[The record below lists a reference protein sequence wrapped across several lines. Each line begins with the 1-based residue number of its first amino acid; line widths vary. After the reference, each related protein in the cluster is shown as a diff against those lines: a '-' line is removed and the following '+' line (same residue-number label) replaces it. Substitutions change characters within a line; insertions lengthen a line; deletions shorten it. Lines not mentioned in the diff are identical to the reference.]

1 MHRAAHP
8 PFRTA
13 AVLGAGV
20 MGSQIAAHLANAGLS
35 VHLLDLPGDGKNRNA
50 IVEGALK
57 GLERV
62 NPAPLFTE
70 ETVRRIIPGNIEDDF
85 HRTSEA
91 DWIIEAVVE
100 KPRVKQQMMARVEAA
115 ANNRAVIS
123 TNTSGIPI
131 HLIAQDRSPDFR
143 SRFLGTHFFNP
154 PRYLKLLEL
163 IPLPE
168 TDPAVV
174 ERISGFGRVRLGKG
188 IVIANDTPGFI
199 GNRIGVYAMMQ
210 CIRAF
215 TEGGYTIEEID
226 ALTGPLLGRPR
237 SATFRTA
244 DVVGLDTLAHVA
256 EYLYRALPEDE
267 SRDRFQVP
275 APVAQLVE
283 DGATG
288 AKAGRGFY
296 KKEGRDILSFNPV
309 TGAYEPARE
318 PELGDL
324 KPIRSQRELSRR
336 LRDLYAQRGRAGDFF
351 REHLLDTLGYSTRRI
366 PEITTNP
373 ADIDRALRWGFGW
386 EVGPFEMWDIIG
398 FDKILAD
405 MKSEKTALPEWIE
418 TMAGSGAG
426 GFRDR
431 SRVYLPDRGYV
442 RESGS
447 TDEFT
452 APAVRSEKQHVHWQ
466 NEEAALLDL
475 GDDIAHFEYRSKANS
490 MGETLVRGLID
501 AVDVVE
507 AGNFRGMVIC
517 NTGKNF
523 SVGANLGEMVAHA
536 ERKRF
541 DLMDR
546 LLVNFQQMIQRVHYA
561 AKPVV
566 VATHGRVLGGGCELT
581 MACASPVAA
590 AESYIGLVELAVGLI
605 PGGCGTMRMA
615 AISHER
621 ASSDHDSHI
630 QPFLT
635 RAFETVA
642 MAKVSN
648 SAHQAREYGF
658 LAAGSPI
665 VMNQDLR
672 LQAARQEVL
681 RLSVQGYAPPPV
693 RNAIRVLG
701 QPARARFE
709 VTTHN
714 MLRSGFISEYDR
726 FLANRFAYVLT
737 GGDLTGPANVHEDYL
752 LELEREVF
760 VALTGEQKTRERIHS
775 ILRTNRPLRN

>member
-1 MHRAAHP
+1 MHPAAHP

-35 VHLLDLPGDGKNRNA
+35 VHLLDLPGNEKNRNA
-50 IVEGALK
+50 IVDGALK
-57 GLERV
+57 GLERLS
-62 NPAPLFTE
+62 PAPLFTE
-70 ETVRRIIPGNIEDDF
+70 GTARRITPGNIEDDF
-85 HRTSEA
+85 HLASEA

-100 KPRVKQQMMARVEAA
+100 KPRVKQQIMARLEAA
-115 ANNRAVIS
+115 ANSHAVIS

-131 HLIAQDRSPDFR
+131 HLIAQDRSSDFKR
-143 SRFLGTHFFNP
+143 RFLGTHFFNP

-174 ERISGFGRVRLGKG
+174 DRISRFGRVRLGKG
-188 IVIANDTPGFI
+188 IVVANDAPGFI
-199 GNRIGVYAMMQ
+199 GNRIGVYAMLQ
-210 CIRAF
+210 CIKAF
-215 TEGGYTIEEID
+215 TEGGYTIEEVD
-226 ALTGPLLGRPR
+226 ALTGPLLGRPK

-256 EYLYRALPEDE
+256 AYLHDALPDDE
-267 SRDRFQVP
+267 SREQFRIPELVTH
-275 APVAQLVE
+275 LVE
-283 DGATG
+283 NGATG
-288 AKAGRGFY
+288 AKAGMGFY
-296 KKEGRDILSFNPV
+296 KKEGRNILSFNPE
-309 TGAYEPARE
+309 TRAYEPPAE
-318 PELGDL
+318 QKLGDL
-324 KPIRSQRELSRR
+324 EPIRKQRDLSLR
-336 LRDLYAQRGRAGDFF
+336 LRGLYAHEGRAGAFF
-351 REHLLDTLGYSTRRI
+351 RRHVLETLGYSARRI
-366 PEITTNP
+366 PEITANP

-386 EVGPFEMWDIIG
+386 EAGPFEMWDIIG
-398 FDKILAD
+398 FDTILEDLAA
-405 MKSEKTALPEWIE
+405 ENIHVPGWVE
-418 TMAGSGAG
+418 TMSRAGAS

-442 RESGS
+442 RESVAA
-447 TDEFT
+447 DEFSS
-452 APAVRSEKQHVHWQ
+452 PAIHTEKQHIRWQ
-466 NEEAALLDL
+466 NEEAVLLDL
-475 GDDIAHFEYRSKANS
+475 GEDIALFEYRSKANS
-490 MGETLVRGLID
+490 MGEKLVRGLF
-501 AVDVVE
+501 DVVDIVE
-507 AGNFRGMVIC
+507 KGNYRGMVIC
-517 NTGKNF
+517 NEGKNF

-536 ERKRF
+536 DQNRF
-541 DLMDR
+541 DRMDR
-546 LLVNFQQMIQRVHYA
+546 LLVNFQQMIQRVHYSG
-561 AKPVV
+561 KPVV

-581 MACASPVAA
+581 LACASPVAA

-615 AISHER
+615 ALSHER
-621 ASSDHDSHI
+621 ASSEHDSHI

-658 LAAGSPI
+658 LPPGAAI
-665 VMNQDLR
+665 VMNQDHR
-672 LQAARQEVL
+672 LHAARQEVL
-681 RLSVQGYAPPPV
+681 RLSNQGYAPPPV
-693 RNAIRVLG
+693 RLAIRVLG

-709 VTTHN
+709 VTTYN
-714 MLRSGFISEYDR
+714 RLRSGFITEYDR
-726 FLANRFAYVLT
+726 YLANRFAYVLT

-760 VALTGEQKTRERIHS
+760 VALTGEEKTRERIYS

>member
-1 MHRAAHP
+1 MQHATLP

-13 AVLGAGV
+13 TVLGAGV

-35 VHLLDLPGDGKNRNA
+35 VHLLDLPGEGKNRNA
-50 IVEGALK
+50 IVEDALK

-62 NPAPLFTE
+62 SPAPLFTE
-70 ETVRRIIPGNIEDDF
+70 DTVRRITPGNIEDDF
-85 HRTSEA
+85 GRASDA

-100 KPRVKQQMMARVEAA
+100 RPDVKQQIMARVEAA
-115 ANNRAVIS
+115 ASSRAVIS

-131 HLIAQDRSPDFR
+131 HLIARGRSSDFR
-143 SRFLGTHFFNP
+143 RRFLGTHFFNP

-174 ERISGFGRVRLGKG
+174 ERISLFGSVRLGKG
-188 IVIANDTPGFI
+188 IVVANDTPGFI

-244 DVVGLDTLAHVA
+244 DVVGLDTLADVA
-256 EYLYRALPEDE
+256 EFLYNALPEDE

-275 APVAQLVE
+275 GPVSRLVE

-288 AKAGRGFY
+288 AKAGKGFY
-296 KKEGRDILSFNPV
+296 RKEGRDILSFNPD
-309 TGAYEPARE
+309 TGAWEPPRE
-318 PELGDL
+318 QRLGDL
-324 KPIRSQRELSRR
+324 EPIRRQRELSRR
-336 LRDLYAQRGRAGDFF
+336 LRDLYAHHGRAGDFF
-351 REHLLDTLGYSTRRI
+351 REHLRETLGYAARRI

-386 EVGPFEMWDIIG
+386 EAGPFEMWDVIG
-398 FDKILAD
+398 YDTILDD
-405 MKSEKTALPEWIE
+405 MAAENVPLPSWIE
-418 TMAGSGAG
+418 TMSAAGAK

-431 SRVYLPDRGYV
+431 SRVYLPDRGYAPDTGT
-442 RESGS
+442 S
-447 TDEFT
+447 DERAT
-452 APAVRSEKQHVHWQ
+452 PAIRPEKQRVRWQ

-475 GDDIAHFEYRSKANS
+475 GEDIALFEYRSKANS
-490 MGETLVRGLID
+490 MGESLVRGLVD
-501 AVDVVE
+501 AVDIIE
-507 AGNFRGMVIC
+507 AGNYRGMVIC
-517 NTGKNF
+517 NRGKNF

-536 ERKRF
+536 EQKRF

-581 MACASPVAA
+581 LACASPVAA

-621 ASSDHDSHI
+621 AASEYDSHI

-648 SAHQAREYGF
+648 SAWQAREYGF
-658 LAAGSPI
+658 LPPGSPI
-665 VMNQDLR
+665 VMNQDHR

-681 RLSVQGYAPPPV
+681 RLSDQGYAPPPV

-709 VTTHN
+709 VTTWN
-714 MLRSGFISEYDR
+714 LLQSGFISEYDR

-737 GGDLTGPANVHEDYL
+737 GGDLTGPAHVHEDYL

-760 VALTGEQKTRERIHS
+760 VALTGEEKTQERIHS

>member
-1 MHRAAHP
+1 MQPVPHP

-35 VHLLDLPGDGKNRNA
+35 VHLLDLPGDERNRNA
-50 IVEGALK
+50 IVDGALK
-57 GLERV
+57 GLERLS
-62 NPAPLFTE
+62 PAPLFTE
-70 ETVRRIIPGNIEDDF
+70 GAARRITPGNIEDDF

-100 KPRVKQQMMARVEAA
+100 KPDVKREIMARVEAA
-115 ANNRAVIS
+115 ANGHAVIS

-131 HLIAQDRSPDFR
+131 HLIARDRSADFR
-143 SRFLGTHFFNP
+143 RRFLGAHFFNP

-163 IPLPE
+163 IPLPD
-168 TDPAVV
+168 TDPSVV
-174 ERISGFGRVRLGKG
+174 DRITRFGSDRLGKG
-188 IVIANDTPGFI
+188 IVVANDTPGFI

-215 TEGGYTIEEID
+215 TEEGYTIEEVD

-256 EYLYRALPEDE
+256 GYLHDALPDDE
-267 SRDRFQVP
+267 SRDGFRVP
-275 APVAQLVE
+275 DVVDRLVAG
-283 DGATG
+283 GATG
-288 AKAGRGFY
+288 AKAGGGFY
-296 KKEGRDILSFNPV
+296 RKEGRNILSFNPE
-309 TGAYEPARE
+309 TGEYDPPAE
-318 PELGDL
+318 QKLGDL
-324 KPIRSQRELSRR
+324 EPLRKQRDLSRR
-336 LRDLYAQRGRAGDFF
+336 LCDLYASDGRAGAFF
-351 REHLLDTLGYSTRRI
+351 RSHLLEVLSYSARRI
-366 PEITTNP
+366 PEITANP
-373 ADIDRALRWGFGW
+373 ADVDRALRWGFGW
-386 EVGPFEMWDIIG
+386 EAGPFETWDMIG
-398 FDKILAD
+398 FDTVLKD
-405 MKSEKTALPEWIE
+405 MAAENVPLPGWIE
-418 TMAGSGAG
+418 GMSGAG
-426 GFRDR
+426 AAGFRDR
-431 SRVYLPDRGYV
+431 SRVYMPDRGYV
-442 RESGS
+442 PESQ
-447 TDEFT
+447 DEN
-452 APAVRSEKQHVHWQ
+452 ASPAIRADDPHVRWQ
-466 NEEAALLDL
+466 NEDAVLLDL
-475 GDDIAHFEYRSKANS
+475 GEDIALFEYRTKANA
-490 MGETLVRGLID
+490 MGETLVRGLVD

-507 AGNFRGMVIC
+507 AGDYRGMVIC
-517 NTGKNF
+517 NGGKNF

-536 ERKRF
+536 EQKRF
-541 DLMDR
+541 DRMDG
-546 LLVNFQQMIQRVHYA
+546 LIVNFQQMIQRVHYS

-581 MACASPVAA
+581 LACASPVAA

-621 ASSDHDSHI
+621 ASSEQDSHV

-648 SAHQAREYGF
+648 SAYQAREYGF
-658 LAAGSPI
+658 LPPGSPV
-665 VMNQDLR
+665 VMNQDHRLR
-672 LQAARQEVL
+672 AARQEVL
-681 RLSVQGYAPPPV
+681 RLSNQAYAPPPV
-693 RNAIRVLG
+693 RNGIRVLG

-709 VTTHN
+709 VTTYN

-726 FLANRFAYVLT
+726 YLANRFAYVLT
-737 GGDLTGPANVHEDYL
+737 GGDLSGPANVHEDYL

-760 VALTGEQKTRERIHS
+760 VALTGEQKTRERIYS

>member
-1 MHRAAHP
+1 MHPAPHP

-20 MGSQIAAHLANAGLS
+20 MGSQIAAHLANAGLT
-35 VHLLDLPGDGKNRNA
+35 VHLMDLPGDGKNRNA

-62 NPAPLFTE
+62 SPAPLFTE
-70 ETVRRIIPGNIEDDF
+70 DTIRRIIPGNIEDDF
-85 HRTSEA
+85 HRTADA

-100 KPRVKQQMMARVEAA
+100 KPVVKQQMMARVEAV
-115 ANNRAVIS
+115 ANSRAVIS

-131 HLIAQDRSPDFR
+131 HLIAQGRASDFR

-174 ERISGFGRVRLGKG
+174 ERISRFGRVRLGKG

-215 TEGGYTIEEID
+215 TQGGYTIEEID

-244 DVVGLDTLAHVA
+244 DVVGLDTLVHVA
-256 EYLYRALPEDE
+256 EYLYKALPEDE
-267 SRDRFQVP
+267 NRDGFQVP
-275 APVAQLVE
+275 GPVTHLVE

-296 KKEGRDILSFNPV
+296 RKEGRDILSFNPD
-309 TGAYEPARE
+309 TRAWEPPRE
-318 PELGDL
+318 QKLGDL
-324 KPIRSQRELSRR
+324 EPIRRQRELSQR
-336 LRDLYAQRGRAGDFF
+336 LRDLYAHDGRAGDFF
-351 REHLLDTLGYSTRRI
+351 RGHLLETLGYAARRI
-366 PEITTNP
+366 PEITANP

-386 EVGPFEMWDIIG
+386 EAGPFEMWDIIG
-398 FDKILAD
+398 FDTVLSD
-405 MKSEKTALPEWIE
+405 MAAEEIPVPEWIE
-418 TMAGSGAG
+418 TMSGAG
-426 GFRDR
+426 ATGFRDR
-431 SRVYLPDRGYV
+431 TRVYLPNRGYV
-442 RESGS
+442 PESGT
-447 TDEFT
+447 TDES
-452 APAVRSEKQHVHWQ
+452 ALPAVRSEKQHVQWQ

-475 GDDIAHFEYRSKANS
+475 GEDIALFEYRSKANS
-490 MGETLVRGLID
+490 MGESLVRGLIE
-501 AVDVVE
+501 AIDVVE
-507 AGNFRGMVIC
+507 AGDYRGMVIC
-517 NTGKNF
+517 NRGKNF

-536 ERKRF
+536 EQKRF

-546 LLVNFQQMIQRVHYA
+546 LLVNFQLMIQRVHYA

-581 MACASPVAA
+581 LACASPVAA

-621 ASSDHDSHI
+621 ASSEHDSHI

-648 SAHQAREYGF
+648 SAYQAREYGF
-658 LAAGSPI
+658 LPPGSPI
-665 VMNQDLR
+665 VMNQDHR
-672 LQAARQEVL
+672 LNAARLEVL
-681 RLSVQGYAPPPV
+681 RLSGQGYAPPPV

-760 VALTGEQKTRERIHS
+760 VALTGEAKTRERIHS

>member
-1 MHRAAHP
+1 MHPEAHP

-35 VHLLDLPGDGKNRNA
+35 VHLLDLPGDQKNRNA

-62 NPAPLFTE
+62 SPAPLFTE
-70 ETVRRIIPGNIEDDF
+70 GTARRITPGNIEDDF
-85 HRTSEA
+85 HRASEA

-100 KPRVKQQMMARVEAA
+100 KPDVKQQIMARVEAA
-115 ANNRAVIS
+115 AKRHTVIS

-131 HLIAQDRSPDFR
+131 HLIAQDRSPDFKR
-143 SRFLGTHFFNP
+143 RFLGTHFFNP

-174 ERISGFGRVRLGKG
+174 DRVSRFGRVRLGKG
-188 IVIANDTPGFI
+188 IVVANDVPGFI

-210 CIRAF
+210 CIRAVA
-215 TEGGYTIEEID
+215 EGGYTIEEID
-226 ALTGPLLGRPR
+226 TLTGPLLGRPG

-256 EYLYRALPEDE
+256 GYLYGALPDDE
-267 SRDRFQVP
+267 SREQFRVP
-275 APVAQLVE
+275 ELVRQLVE

-296 KKEGRDILSFNPV
+296 RKEGRNILSFSPE
-309 TGAYEPARE
+309 TRAYGP
-318 PELGDL
+318 PEEQKLGDL
-324 KPIRSQRELSRR
+324 EPIRKQRKLSLR
-336 LRDLYAQRGRAGDFF
+336 LRDLYAHEGRAGAFF
-351 REHLLDTLGYSTRRI
+351 RKHLLETLAYSASRI

-386 EVGPFEMWDIIG
+386 EAGPFEMWDIIG
-398 FDKILAD
+398 FDTILED
-405 MKSEKTALPEWIE
+405 MSAGNIPLPGWVE
-418 TMAGSGAG
+418 TMSGTGADR
-426 GFRDR
+426 FRDR
-431 SRVYLPDRGYV
+431 SRVYMPDRGYV
-442 RESGS
+442 RESGA
-447 TDEFT
+447 TDEFRS
-452 APAVRSEKQHVHWQ
+452 PAIRSEKQHVRWQ
-466 NEEAALLDL
+466 SEEAVLLDL
-475 GDDIAHFEYRSKANS
+475 GDDIARFEYRTKANS
-490 MGETLVRGLID
+490 MGEKLVRGLVD
-501 AVDVVE
+501 AVDIVE
-507 AGNFRGMVIC
+507 AGNYRGMVIC
-517 NTGKNF
+517 NEGKNF
-523 SVGANLGEMVAHA
+523 SVGANLQEMVTHA
-536 ERKRF
+536 EEKRF

-546 LLVNFQQMIQRVHYA
+546 LLVNFQQMIQRVHYS

-581 MACASPVAA
+581 LACASPVAA

-615 AISHER
+615 ALSHER
-621 ASSDHDSHI
+621 ASSEYDSHI
-630 QPFLT
+630 QPFLA

-648 SAHQAREYGF
+648 SAYQAREYGF
-658 LAAGSPI
+658 LPPGAPI
-665 VMNQDLR
+665 VMNQDHR
-672 LQAARQEVL
+672 LHAAKQEVL
-681 RLSVQGYAPPPV
+681 RLSNQGYAPPPV
-693 RNAIRVLG
+693 RNGIRVLG

-709 VTTHN
+709 VTTYS
-714 MLRSGFISEYDR
+714 MLRSRFITEYDR
-726 FLANRFAYVLT
+726 YLANRFAYVLT
-737 GGDLTGPANVHEDYL
+737 GGDLTGPADVHEDYL

-760 VALTGEQKTRERIHS
+760 LALTGEEKTRERINS